1 MPAKPIPH
9 KPRTEADARTL
20 EMVALLIE
28 SGVVKSERQLAAELD
43 LPPTVV
49 YKVRRGL
56 QSFPL
61 GRLLD
66 MAERWQVNPDYIRKG
81 SEPKWLKNANIARK
95 GKQRTA
101 ETNSANLVSIPFL
114 ETGAQAGSLLA
125 AGQIGG
131 RALAQLER
139 KYVLMDPS
147 LANLETAIVLAV
159 VGESMAPTLQSGDKI
174 VGSLVVG
181 QQSLEPGVYI
191 IVTAEDMLV
200 KRLQGTQTVGKGFLE
215 LSSDN
220 ADYPPISLPWAK
232 LLGVYK
238 VVQLIRL
245 SL

>member
-1 MPAKPIPH
+1 MPAKPIPD